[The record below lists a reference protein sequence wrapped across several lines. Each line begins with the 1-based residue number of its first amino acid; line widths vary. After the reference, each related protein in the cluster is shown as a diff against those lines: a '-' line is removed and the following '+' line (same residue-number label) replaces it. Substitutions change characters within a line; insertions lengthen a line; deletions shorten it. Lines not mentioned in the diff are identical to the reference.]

1 MLPSDKTASLI
12 FYCEDLSCVLSPKSA
27 AKAVALGY
35 TNVMTMPAGYV
46 EWEKT
51 YGPGPTAEGGAAA
64 APAAAAAAA
73 PAGKGPEIVQ
83 GKEKGTITAASF
95 EKILKETPDSF
106 VLVDVRDPAEFASG
120 SFKNAIN
127 IPADT
132 LSKKVDT
139 LPADKPI
146 VFFCNTGARS
156 GEAYD
161 IVQLLRPELK
171 AYFFSGKVK
180 FAGDGSYT
188 ILEAK

>member
-1 MLPSDKTASLI
+1 
-12 FYCEDLSCVLSPKSA
+12 VLSPKSA

-35 TNVMTMPAGYV
+35 TNVMTMPVGYV
-46 EWEKT
+46 GWEKA
-51 YGPGPTAEGGAAA
+51 YGPGPAAEGGAAA
-64 APAAAAAAA
+64 APAAAAAAAA

-83 GKEKGTITAASF
+83 GKEKGTITTASF
-95 EKILKETPDSF
+95 EKILKEAPDSI
-106 VLVDVRDPAEFASG
+106 LIVDVRDALEFASG

-132 LSKKVDT
+132 LSKKVGT

-146 VFFCNTGARS
+146 IFFCSTGARS

-171 AYFFSGKVK
+171 AYFLSGKVK
-180 FAGDGSYT
+180 FAENGSYT
-188 ILEAK
+188 IMKQSKK